1 VNRKREILVQEYCY
15 TKYVL
20 GRYYYVETEQVQV
33 LWKIGALK
41 IMKHSERLDIF
52 ERARATYSVL
62 RLTSLAIIVVS
73 VSAYSATYEEAR
85 AFIEPTGK
93 SWLLSHH
100 DCELPDFNSVI
111 HTDMHHLA
119 EALAP
124 AQEDPCF
131 PQADPEIH
139 GIPADALEGLSAT
152 IHGHFEDDYIVGAE
166 FLVIK
171 SGHIIMHEAYGW
183 MDREELKPMEKNTI
197 FNIRSM
203 TKMLT
208 GASAQILI
216 DEGRL
221 SLDDKVSQYLP
232 GFDNNKSGAITIEQ
246 LLTHRSG
253 LPTSTLTRLDEFG
266 DLYSIGNSIGEKG
279 PEFTPGSK
287 FWYSDA
293 GSEALGAV
301 IEVVSG
307 VTLDRFVR
315 ERLLYPLD
323 MNDTFYVTELEAPL
337 DRFASLYIGTPG
349 SWEKWWMPGEPFYPF
364 AWGSQSLYS
373 TPMDYARFI
382 SMLMNYGTHNG
393 DRILSEDAVDRI
405 LTPVSIMTRL
415 GSDMPALTGF
425 PFTEV
430 YYGQMSVLN
439 ISSDGQL
446 QVFGHSGSDGTWAWA
461 FPEHDMMV
469 FYFTQSRG
477 QVTGVRLETDLYRL
491 LVNPEYAPPPEIVE
505 KYQPYLGTYISESA
519 ASRGEEFTVL
529 IHNEHLGFDIPSLL
543 IFELEDP
550 HTEGGRWYFQL
561 DDQLSI
567 QFIRDRSG
575 NIVGLRFYEPGYTHS
590 MTKVSI

>member
-1 VNRKREILVQEYCY
+1 MNWRKELI
-15 TKYVL
+15 
-20 GRYYYVETEQVQV
+20 
-33 LWKIGALK
+33 
-41 IMKHSERLDIF
+41 
-52 ERARATYSVL
+52 
-62 RLTSLAIIVVS
+62 TSLAVIVVS

-85 AFIEPTGK
+85 AFIEPPGR
-93 SWLLSHH
+93 SWLLSHR
-100 DCELPDFNSVI
+100 DCELPDFNSAI
-111 HTDMHHLA
+111 HIDMYRLF
-119 EALAP
+119 EALVP
-124 AQEDPCF
+124 AREDPCF

-139 GIPADALEGLSAT
+139 GISAAALEGLSAT
-152 IHGHFEDDYIVGAE
+152 IQEHSEGDYIVGAE

-171 SGHIIMHEAYGW
+171 SGHTIMHEAYGW
-183 MDREELKPMEKNTI
+183 MDREELKPMEPNTI

-232 GFDNNKSGAITIEQ
+232 GFDNRRSGGITIEQ

-253 LPTSTLTRLDEFG
+253 LPLSTLTSLDEFD
-266 DLYSIGNSIGEKG
+266 DLYSFANSIGEKG

-301 IEVVSG
+301 VEVVSG
-307 VTLDRFVR
+307 VTLDSFVI

-323 MNDTFYVTELEAPL
+323 MNDTFYVTEPEAPL
-337 DRFASLYIGTPG
+337 GRFASLYIGTPG
-349 SWEKWWMPGEPFYPF
+349 SWEKWWIPGEPFYPF

-373 TPMDYARFI
+373 TPVDYARFI
-382 SMLMNYGTHNG
+382 SMLMNNG
-393 DRILSEDAVDRI
+393 SYNRDRILSEDAVARI
-405 LTPVSIMTRL
+405 LTPVSIMTSL
-415 GSDMPALTGF
+415 GSDMPTPTGF

-461 FPEHDMMV
+461 FPEHDMMI

-477 QVTGVRLETDLYRL
+477 QVTGIRLETDIDSL
-491 LVNPEYAPPPEIVE
+491 LVNPEYAPHPEIVE

-519 ASRGEEFTVL
+519 ASIGEEFTVL
-529 IHNEHLGFDIPSLL
+529 IHNEHLGFDIPSLFIL
-543 IFELEDP
+543 ELKDP
-550 HTEGGRWYFQL
+550 STEGGRWHFQL

-567 QFIRDRSG
+567 EFIRGRAGS
-575 NIVGLRFYEPGYTHS
+575 VAGLRFYEPGYIHR

>member
-1 VNRKREILVQEYCY
+1 MKLS
-15 TKYVL
+15 
-20 GRYYYVETEQVQV
+20 EQ
-33 LWKIGALK
+33 
-41 IMKHSERLDIF
+41 LDIL
-52 ERARATYSVL
+52 ERARATYSGL
-62 RLTSLAIIVVS
+62 RLASLAVIVVS
-73 VSAYSATYEEAR
+73 VSAYSAAYEEAG
-85 AFIEPTGK
+85 AFVEPPGK
-93 SWLLSHH
+93 SRLLSHR

-111 HTDMHHLA
+111 HTDIHRLFK
-119 EALAP
+119 ALVP

-139 GIPADALEGLSAT
+139 GVSAAALEGLSAT

-171 SGHIIMHEAYGW
+171 SGDIIMHEAYGW
-183 MDREELKPMEKNTI
+183 MDREELKPMEPNTI

-232 GFDNNKSGAITIEQ
+232 GFDNRKSGDITIEQ

-253 LPTSTLTRLDEFG
+253 LPLSTVTSLEEFD
-266 DLYSIGNSIGEKG
+266 DLYSFGNSIGEQG

-301 IEVVSG
+301 VEVVSG
-307 VTLDRFVR
+307 VTLDRFVI

-323 MNDTFYVTELEAPL
+323 MNDTFYVMEPEAPL

-349 SWEKWWMPGEPFYPF
+349 SWEKWWIPGEPFYPF

-373 TPMDYARFI
+373 TPVDYARFI
-382 SMLMNYGTHNG
+382 SMLMNDGTYNG
-393 DRILSEDAVDRI
+393 DRILSADAVDRI
-405 LTPVSIMTRL
+405 LTPASVMTSL
-415 GSDMPALTGF
+415 GSDMPEPTGF
-425 PFTEV
+425 PFTDV

-461 FPEHDMMV
+461 FPEHDMIIL
-469 FYFTQSRG
+469 YFTQSRG
-477 QVTGVRLETDLYRL
+477 QVTGIRLETDIDRL

-519 ASRGEEFTVL
+519 ASRGEESTVL
-529 IHNEHLGFDIPSLL
+529 IHNEHLGFDIPGLF

-550 HTEGGRWYFQL
+550 PAEGGRWRFQL
-561 DDQLSI
+561 DGQLSI

-575 NIVGLRFYEPGYTHS
+575 EIAGLRFYEPGYTHR

>member
-1 VNRKREILVQEYCY
+1 V
-15 TKYVL
+15 
-20 GRYYYVETEQVQV
+20 
-33 LWKIGALK
+33 
-41 IMKHSERLDIF
+41 KHSERLDVF
-52 ERARATYSVL
+52 ERFRATYSVL
-62 RLTSLAIIVVS
+62 RLTSLAVIVVS

-85 AFIEPTGK
+85 AFVEPPVK
-93 SWLLSHH
+93 SWLLSHR
-100 DCELPDFNSVI
+100 DWKFPDFNSVMR
-111 HTDMHHLA
+111 TDMRRLA
-119 EALAP
+119 EALGP
-124 AQEDPCF
+124 AREDPCF
-131 PQADPEIH
+131 PQADPEIY
-139 GIPADALEGLSAT
+139 GISADALDGLSAT
-152 IHGHFEDDYIVGAE
+152 IQEHFEDDYIVGAE
-166 FLVIK
+166 FLVMK
-171 SGHIIMHEAYGW
+171 SGHIIMHEAFGW
-183 MDREELKPMEKNTI
+183 MDREELKTMEHNTI

-216 DEGRL
+216 DGGRL

-232 GFDNNKSGAITIEQ
+232 GFNNEKSGGITIEQ
-246 LLTHRSG
+246 ILTHRSG
-253 LPTSTLTRLDEFG
+253 LPLSTLTSLDEFD
-266 DLYSIGNSIGEKG
+266 DLYSLGNSIGEKG
-279 PEFTPGSK
+279 PEFTPGSR

-301 IEVVSG
+301 VEVISG

-323 MNDTFYVTELEAPL
+323 MNDTFYVTEPEAPL

-373 TPMDYARFI
+373 TPIDYARFL
-382 SMLMNYGTHNG
+382 SMIMNNGIYNG

-405 LTPVSIMTRL
+405 LTPVSIMTSL

-461 FPEHDMMV
+461 FPEHDMMI

-477 QVTGVRLETDLYRL
+477 QVTGIRLETDIDRL

-543 IFELEDP
+543 IFELKDP
-550 HTEGGRWYFQL
+550 LEERGRWYFQL
-561 DDQLSI
+561 DGQLSI
-567 QFIRDRSG
+567 QFIRDRAG
-575 NIVGLRFYEPGYTHS
+575 NIVGLTFYEPGYTHR

>member
-1 VNRKREILVQEYCY
+1 M
-15 TKYVL
+15 KY
-20 GRYYYVETEQVQV
+20 
-33 LWKIGALK
+33 
-41 IMKHSERLDIF
+41 SERLDIF
-52 ERARATYSVL
+52 ERVRALYSVL
-62 RLTSLAIIVVS
+62 RLTSLAVIVVS

-85 AFIEPTGK
+85 AFIEPSGK
-93 SWLLSHH
+93 SRLLSHR
-100 DCELPDFNSVI
+100 DYELTDFNSVI
-111 HTDMHHLA
+111 RTDMHRLFN
-119 EALAP
+119 ALVP
-124 AQEDPCF
+124 AQEDPCLL
-131 PQADPEIH
+131 QADPEIH
-139 GIPADALEGLSAT
+139 GIPADALEELSAT
-152 IHGHFEDDYIVGAE
+152 IYGYFEDDYIVGAE
-166 FLVIK
+166 FLIMK

-183 MDREELKPMEKNTI
+183 MDREELKPMEPNTI

-208 GASAQILI
+208 GVSAQILI
-216 DEGRL
+216 DEGSL
-221 SLDDKVSQYLP
+221 SLDDTVSQYLP
-232 GFDNNKSGAITIEQ
+232 GFNNSKSSGITIEQ

-253 LPTSTLTRLDEFG
+253 LPLSTLTRLDEFD
-266 DLYSIGNSIGEKG
+266 DLYSIGNSIGEIG

-315 ERLLYPLD
+315 GRLLYPLD
-323 MNDTFYVTELEAPL
+323 MNDTFYVTEPEAPL

-349 SWEKWWMPGEPFYPF
+349 SWEKWWTPDEPFYPF
-364 AWGSQSLYS
+364 VWGSQSLYS
-373 TPMDYARFI
+373 TPMDYARFL
-382 SMLMNYGTHNG
+382 SMLMNYGTYNG
-393 DRILSEDAVDRI
+393 DRILSEDSVDRV
-405 LTPVSIMTRL
+405 LTLVSVMTSL
-415 GSDMPALTGF
+415 GSDMPAPTGF

-461 FPEHDMMV
+461 FPEHDMMI

-477 QVTGVRLETDLYRL
+477 QVTGIRLESDIDRL
-491 LVNPEYAPPPEIVE
+491 LVNPEYAPPSEIVE

-529 IHNEHLGFDIPSLL
+529 IHNEHLGVDIPSLI

-550 HTEGGRWYFQL
+550 PVEGGRWYFQL
-561 DDQLSI
+561 DGQLFI
-567 QFIRDRSG
+567 EFIRDRSD
-575 NIVGLRFYEPGYTHS
+575 NVSGLRFYEPGYTHT
-590 MTKVSI
+590 MTKVSL

>member
-1 VNRKREILVQEYCY
+1 MNWRKKL
-15 TKYVL
+15 T
-20 GRYYYVETEQVQV
+20 
-33 LWKIGALK
+33 
-41 IMKHSERLDIF
+41 
-52 ERARATYSVL
+52 
-62 RLTSLAIIVVS
+62 TSLALVVVS
-73 VSAYSATYEEAR
+73 ASAYSATYEGAG
-85 AFIEPTGK
+85 ASVEPPGQ
-93 SWLLSHH
+93 SRLLSRR
-100 DCELPDFNSVI
+100 DCELSSLNSAI
-111 HTDMHHLA
+111 LADMHRLA
-119 EALAP
+119 QDLAP
-124 AQEDPCF
+124 AQEDPCL
-131 PQADPEIH
+131 PQTNPEIH
-139 GIPADALEGLSAT
+139 EIPAAALEGISAT
-152 IHGHFEDDYIVGAE
+152 IQEHFEAGHVVGAE

-171 SGHIIMHEAYGW
+171 SGHAIMHEAYGW
-183 MDREELKPMEKNTI
+183 MDREELKPMEPNTI

-232 GFDNNKSGAITIEQ
+232 GFDNGKSGGITIEQ

-253 LPTSTLTRLDEFG
+253 LPLSTITTLDELDEFQN
-266 DLYSIGNSIGEKG
+266 LYELANSIGEKG

-301 IEVVSG
+301 VEAVSG
-307 VTLDRFVR
+307 VTLDRFVI

-323 MNDTFYVTELEAPL
+323 MNDTFYITEPEAPL

-349 SWEKWWMPGEPFYPF
+349 SWEKWWIPGEPFYPF

-382 SMLMNYGTHNG
+382 SMLMNGGTHNG

-405 LTPVSIMTRL
+405 LTPVSVMTSL
-415 GSDMPALTGF
+415 GSDVPEPTGF

-439 ISSDGQL
+439 MSLDGRL

-461 FPEHDMMV
+461 FPEHDMMI

-477 QVTGVRLETDLYRL
+477 QATGIRLETDIDRL
-491 LVNPEYAPPPEIVE
+491 LVDPEYAPPPGITE
-505 KYQPYLGTYISESA
+505 KYQPYLGTYVSESA
-519 ASRGEEFTVL
+519 GSMGEEFTVL
-529 IHNEHLGFDIPSLL
+529 IHNEHLGFDIPGLF
-543 IFELEDP
+543 IFELNDP
-550 HTEGGRWYFQL
+550 GTEGARWYFQL
-561 DDQLSI
+561 DGQLSI
-567 QFIRDRSG
+567 EFIRGRGG
-575 NIVGLRFYEPGYTHS
+575 NVAALRFYEPGYTHR

>member
-1 VNRKREILVQEYCY
+1 M
-15 TKYVL
+15 
-20 GRYYYVETEQVQV
+20 ETEQVQV
-33 LWKIGALK
+33 FWKIGALT

-62 RLTSLAIIVVS
+62 RLTALAVIIVS

-85 AFIEPTGK
+85 ASIEPPGK
-93 SWLLSHH
+93 SWLLSHR
-100 DCELPDFNSVI
+100 DCEILDFNSVI
-111 HTDMHHLA
+111 RTDMHRLFD
-119 EALAP
+119 ALVP

-131 PQADPEIH
+131 PQADPKIH
-139 GIPADALEGLSAT
+139 GIPAEALDGLSAT
-152 IHGHFEDDYIVGAE
+152 IHGHFEGDYIVGAE

-183 MDREELKPMEKNTI
+183 MDREELKPMEHNTI

-216 DEGRL
+216 DGGRL

-232 GFDNNKSGAITIEQ
+232 GFNNERSGGITIEQ

-253 LPTSTLTRLDEFG
+253 LPLSTLTSLDEFD
-266 DLYSIGNSIGEKG
+266 DLYSLANSIGEKG

-301 IEVVSG
+301 VEVVSG
-307 VTLDRFVR
+307 VTLDRFVK

-349 SWEKWWMPGEPFYPF
+349 SWEKWWMPPEPFYPF

-373 TPMDYARFI
+373 TPMDYARFL
-382 SMLMNYGTHNG
+382 SMLMNNGTYNG
-393 DRILSEDAVDRI
+393 DRILSEEAVARI
-405 LTPVSIMTRL
+405 LTPVSIMTNL
-415 GSDMPALTGF
+415 GSDMPAPTGF
-425 PFTEV
+425 PFTEG

-439 ISSDGQL
+439 ISSGGQL

-461 FPEHDMMV
+461 FPEHDMMI

-477 QVTGVRLETDLYRL
+477 QVTGIRLETDLDRL
-491 LVNPEYAPPPEIVE
+491 LVNPEYAPDPEIVE
-505 KYQPYLGTYISESA
+505 EYQPYLGTYISESA
-519 ASRGEEFTVL
+519 ASMGEEFTVL
-529 IHNEHLGFDIPSLL
+529 IHNEHLGFDIPGLF
-543 IFELEDP
+543 IFELKDP
-550 HTEGGRWYFQL
+550 LAEGVRWHFQL

-575 NIVGLRFYEPGYTHS
+575 SIAELRFYEPGYTHR
-590 MTKVSI
+590 MTKVSPE

>member
-1 VNRKREILVQEYCY
+1 
-15 TKYVL
+15 
-20 GRYYYVETEQVQV
+20 
-33 LWKIGALK
+33 
-41 IMKHSERLDIF
+41 MKLNVKSHKKELITTI
-52 ERARATYSVL
+52 AVMV
-62 RLTSLAIIVVS
+62 IS
-73 VSAYSATYEEAR
+73 VSAYSAINEEAG
-85 AFIEPTGK
+85 ALIEPSGK
-93 SWLLSHH
+93 SMLLSHR
-100 DCELPDFNSVI
+100 DYELTDYNSVI
-111 HTDMHHLA
+111 RTDMHRLI
-119 EALAP
+119 EALVP
-124 AQEDPCF
+124 AQEDPCL

-139 GIPADALEGLSAT
+139 GIPAESLDGLSDT
-152 IHGHFEDDYIVGAE
+152 IDEYFEYGYIVGAE

-171 SGHIIMHEAYGW
+171 SGQIIMHEAYGW
-183 MDREELKPMEKNTI
+183 MDREEQKPMEPNTI

-221 SLDDKVSQYLP
+221 GLDDTVSLYLP
-232 GFDNNKSGAITIEQ
+232 GFNNSKSGGITIEQ

-253 LPTSTLTRLDEFG
+253 LPTSTLTRLDEFD
-266 DLYSIGNSIGEKG
+266 DLYSIGNSIGEIG

-301 IEVVSG
+301 VEVVSG

-323 MNDTFYVTELEAPL
+323 MNDTFYVTEPEAPL
-337 DRFASLYIGTPG
+337 ERFASLYISAFGA
-349 SWEKWWMPGEPFYPF
+349 WEKWWMPGEPFYPF

-382 SMLMNYGTHNG
+382 SMLMNGGTYNG
-393 DRILSEDAVDRI
+393 DRILSEDAVDRV
-405 LTPVSIMTRL
+405 LTPVSVMTSL
-415 GSDMPALTGF
+415 DSDTPAPTGF
-425 PFTEV
+425 PFTEA

-461 FPEHDMMV
+461 FPEQDMMI

-477 QVTGVRLETDLYRL
+477 QVTGIRLETDIDRL
-491 LVNPEYAPPPEIVE
+491 LVNPEYAPGPEIVE

-519 ASRGEEFTVL
+519 ASMGEEFTIL
-529 IHNEHLGFDIPSLL
+529 IYNDHLGFDISSLF

-550 HTEGGRWYFQL
+550 PTEGGRWYFQY
-561 DDQLSI
+561 DSQLYI
-567 QFIRDRSG
+567 EFIRDRSD
-575 NIVGLRFYEPGYTHS
+575 NISGLRFYEPGYTHR
-590 MTKVSI
+590 MTKVSL

>member
-1 VNRKREILVQEYCY
+1 M
-15 TKYVL
+15 KY
-20 GRYYYVETEQVQV
+20 Y
-33 LWKIGALK
+33 
-41 IMKHSERLDIF
+41 ERLGIF
-52 ERARATYSVL
+52 ERVRALYSVL
-62 RLTSLAIIVVS
+62 RLTSLAVIVIS

-85 AFIEPTGK
+85 AFIEPSGR
-93 SWLLSHH
+93 SSLLSYR
-100 DCELPDFNSVI
+100 DYELPEFNSVI
-111 HTDMHHLA
+111 RTEMHHLIN
-119 EALAP
+119 ALVP
-124 AQEDPCF
+124 AQEDPCL

-139 GIPADALEGLSAT
+139 GIPVEVLEELSAT

-166 FLVIK
+166 FLIMK

-183 MDREELKPMEKNTI
+183 MDREERKPMEPNTI

-208 GASAQILI
+208 GVSAQILI

-221 SLDDKVSQYLP
+221 SLDDTVSQYLP
-232 GFDNNKSGAITIEQ
+232 GFNNSKSGGITIEQ

-253 LPTSTLTRLDEFG
+253 LPMSTLTRLDEFD
-266 DLYSIGNSIGEKG
+266 DLYSIGNSVGEIG
-279 PEFTPGSK
+279 PQFTPGSK

-301 IEVVSG
+301 IEVVSD

-323 MNDTFYVTELEAPL
+323 MNDTFYVTEPEAPL
-337 DRFASLYIGTPG
+337 DRFASLYIATPG
-349 SWEKWWMPGEPFYPF
+349 SWEKWWVPGEPFYPF

-373 TPMDYARFI
+373 TPMDYAKFI
-382 SMLMNYGTHNG
+382 SMLMNGGTHNG
-393 DRILSEDAVDRI
+393 YRILSEDAVDRI
-405 LTPVSIMTRL
+405 LTPVSMMTSP
-415 GSDMPALTGF
+415 GSDTPAVTGF

-439 ISSDGQL
+439 ISSDWQL

-461 FPEHDMMV
+461 FPEHDMMI

-477 QVTGVRLETDLYRL
+477 QVTGIRLETDLDRL

-505 KYQPYLGTYISESA
+505 KYQPYLGTYIQESA

-529 IHNEHLGFDIPSLL
+529 IHNEHLGFDISGLF

-550 HTEGGRWYFQL
+550 PREGGRWYFQY
-561 DDQLSI
+561 DSQLSI
-567 QFIRDRSG
+567 EFIRDRSG
-575 NIVGLRFYEPGYTHS
+575 NITGLKFYEPGYTS
-590 MTKVSI
+590 RMTKVSI

>member
-1 VNRKREILVQEYCY
+1 MEA
-15 TKYVL
+15 
-20 GRYYYVETEQVQV
+20 EQVRV
-33 LWKIGALK
+33 FWKIGAMT
-41 IMKHSERLDIF
+41 IMTHCERPDIF
-52 ERARATYSVL
+52 ERSIATYRIL
-62 RLTSLAIIVVS
+62 RTVSLAVVILS
-73 VSAYSATYEEAR
+73 VPVYSVT
-85 AFIEPTGK
+85 
-93 SWLLSHH
+93 H
-100 DCELPDFNSVI
+100 
-111 HTDMHHLA
+111 
-119 EALAP
+119 
-124 AQEDPCF
+124 QE
-131 PQADPEIH
+131 ADPEIH
-139 GIPADALEGLSAT
+139 PMPAAALEELSAT
-152 IHGHFEDDYIVGAE
+152 IHGYFEDDYIIGAE

-171 SGHIIMHEAYGW
+171 SGQTIMHEAYGW
-183 MDREELKPMEKNTI
+183 MDREELRPMEPNTI

-232 GFDNNKSGAITIEQ
+232 GFNNRKSVNITIEQ

-253 LPTSTLTRLDEFG
+253 LPLSTLTSLDEFD
-266 DLYSIGNSIGEKG
+266 DLYSIGNSIGEIG

-301 IEVVSG
+301 VEVVSG

-323 MNDTFYVTELEAPL
+323 MNDTFYVTEPEAPL
-337 DRFASLYIGTPG
+337 DRFASLYIGAPG
-349 SWEKWWMPGEPFYPF
+349 AWEKWWIPGEPFYPF

-373 TPMDYARFI
+373 SPMDYARFI
-382 SMLMNYGTHNG
+382 SMLMNHGTYNG
-393 DRILSEDAVDRI
+393 YRILSEDAVDRI
-405 LTPVSIMTRL
+405 LTPVSIMTSL
-415 GSDMPALTGF
+415 DSDMPAPTGF

-461 FPEHDMMV
+461 FPEHDMMI

-477 QVTGVRLETDLYRL
+477 QGTGIRLETDIDRF

-519 ASRGEEFTVL
+519 ASMGEEFTVL
-529 IHNEHLGFDIPSLL
+529 IHNEHLGFDIPSLF

-550 HTEGGRWYFQL
+550 LTEDGRWYFKL
-561 DDQLSI
+561 DGQLSI
-567 QFIRDRSG
+567 ESIIDRSD
-575 NIVGLRFYEPGYTHS
+575 NISGLRFYEPGYTHK
-590 MTKVSI
+590 MTKASI